1 MKVTFQKI
9 TTQGVSAVRKVIA
22 AGAIAATVLGSA
34 LGSDRVAEAQ
44 SIREDIQ
51 SKYSISHI
59 ADRIVGYQ
67 EKIFSI
73 KSYQSK
79 DDLVRD
85 LFVKPSTETPD
96 KTEPMVNQPGVNAPP
111 TKTTKPVEEAPAPAE
126 TPQVETPQVEAP
138 RVETPQAEA
147 PRVETPQTETPKT
160 ETPQAEAPQVETPKT
175 EETSAPVETPKTNET
190 PAPVE
195 TPKTEETPDPVETP
209 KPAET
214 AKPVETPKP
223 AETTQIET
231 PKPAET
237 AKPAETPQ
245 VETPKPAET
254 TKTAEASDH
263 VEDPTP
269 AETAKP
275 VETPKTNE
283 TPAPVETPK
292 PAESAKPVEPAK
304 PVETTKPAEPAKP
317 VETTKPAEPAKP
329 AKPVETPKPAESA
342 KPVEPAKPVETPKPQ
357 VVRHVTYVS
366 DSGKTLTVDIDGQ
379 TLPET
384 VMIDGVEMI
393 VIDRHV
399 DAGDHDITRG
409 VIERYG
415 SKEYSQPWQT
425 EIRVDG
431 KVSKIVNTNI
441 TYRVRFDKLTQK
453 EDLHPTNDQLFEF
466 ALSKIKS
473 DHDISPDAK
482 ITHDG
487 QSIKIEWSTK
497 TTPAH
502 VEKVTSISEMKT
514 IIKAYSDSMPALNS
528 NDYNT
533 ETVNELMTRP
543 NGENII
549 NERLNAQFVKR
560 ANELRAKLGL
570 SEVSIDS
577 SFNARHA
584 GHLKSHLSESFDA
597 RDHVMSSGKMAMFDE
612 VSLMQESMVPTSTI
626 KTLHDVTPE
635 ALADYAFKMFIS
647 EWKVLGSNDARDGHL
662 RQIILDSDGL
672 KWIGGTHIES
682 MTHSAGRGI
691 LSNVN
696 MSVYNLTIVMIEY
709 K

>member
-1 MKVTFQKI
+1 M
-9 TTQGVSAVRKVIA
+9 
-22 AGAIAATVLGSA
+22 
-34 LGSDRVAEAQ
+34 
-44 SIREDIQ
+44 
-51 SKYSISHI
+51 
-59 ADRIVGYQ
+59 
-67 EKIFSI
+67 
-73 KSYQSK
+73 
-79 DDLVRD
+79 
-85 LFVKPSTETPD
+85 
-96 KTEPMVNQPGVNAPP
+96 
-111 TKTTKPVEEAPAPAE
+111 
-126 TPQVETPQVEAP
+126 
-138 RVETPQAEA
+138 
-147 PRVETPQTETPKT
+147 
-160 ETPQAEAPQVETPKT
+160 
-175 EETSAPVETPKTNET
+175 
-190 PAPVE
+190 
-195 TPKTEETPDPVETP
+195 
-209 KPAET
+209 
-214 AKPVETPKP
+214 
-223 AETTQIET
+223 
-231 PKPAET
+231 
-237 AKPAETPQ
+237 
-245 VETPKPAET
+245 
-254 TKTAEASDH
+254 
-263 VEDPTP
+263 
-269 AETAKP
+269 
-275 VETPKTNE
+275 
-283 TPAPVETPK
+283 
-292 PAESAKPVEPAK
+292 
-304 PVETTKPAEPAKP
+304 
-317 VETTKPAEPAKP
+317 
-329 AKPVETPKPAESA
+329 
-342 KPVEPAKPVETPKPQ
+342 
-357 VVRHVTYVS
+357 TYVS
-366 DSGKTLTVDIDGQ
+366 DSGKTLTVNIDGQ

-393 VIDRHV
+393 IIDRHV

-431 KVSKIVNTNI
+431 KTSKTVNTNI

-453 EDLHPTNDQLFEF
+453 EDPHPTNDQLFGSV
-466 ALSKIKS
+466 LNKIKS
-473 DHDISPDAK
+473 DYDIAADAK

-487 QSIKIEWSTK
+487 QSIKIEWTTHAPSTH
-497 TTPAH
+497 A
-502 VEKVTSISEMKT
+502 EKVTSISEMKT

-533 ETVNELMTRP
+533 ETVNELMARP

-662 RQIILDSDGL
+662 RQIITDADGL

>member
-1 MKVTFQKI
+1 MFEKIVTHGAS
-9 TTQGVSAVRKVIA
+9 TVRKVIA
-22 AGAIAATVLGSA
+22 AGVIASAVLGSA

-85 LFVKPSTETPD
+85 LFAKSSTETPD
-96 KTEPMVNQPGVNAPP
+96 KTEPMVDQPGVNAPP
-111 TKTTKPVEEAPAPAE
+111 TETTKPVEEAPAPAE

-138 RVETPQAEA
+138 RVETP
-147 PRVETPQTETPKT
+147 RVETPQTETPET
-160 ETPQAEAPQVETPKT
+160 ETPQAEAPEVETSKT
-175 EETSAPVETPKTNET
+175 EETPAPVETPKANET
-190 PAPVE
+190 PDPVE
-195 TPKTEETPDPVETP
+195 TPKTEETPAPVETP

-223 AETTQIET
+223 AET
-231 PKPAET
+231 
-237 AKPAETPQ
+237 PQ

-254 TKTAEASDH
+254 TKPAEASDH

-292 PAESAKPVEPAK
+292 PAETAKPVEPAK

-317 VETTKPAEPAKP
+317 VET
-329 AKPVETPKPAESA
+329 PKPAETA
-342 KPVEPAKPVETPKPQ
+342 KPAEPAKPVETPKPQ

-366 DSGKTLTVDIDGQ
+366 DSGKTLTANIDGQ

-431 KVSKIVNTNI
+431 KTSKTVNTNI

-453 EDLHPTNDQLFEF
+453 EDPHPTNDQLFESV
-466 ALSKIKS
+466 LNKIKS
-473 DHDISPDAK
+473 DYDIAADAK

-487 QSIKIEWSTK
+487 QSIKIEW
-497 TTPAH
+497 TTHTPPTH

-662 RQIILDSDGL
+662 RQIITDADGL

>member
-1 MKVTFQKI
+1 MFEKIVTHGAS
-9 TTQGVSAVRKVIA
+9 TVRKVIA
-22 AGAIAATVLGSA
+22 AGVIASAVLGSA

-85 LFVKPSTETPD
+85 LFAKSSTETPD
-96 KTEPMVNQPGVNAPP
+96 KTEPMVDQPGVNAPP
-111 TKTTKPVEEAPAPAE
+111 TETTKPIEEAPAPAE
-126 TPQVETPQVEAP
+126 TPQVETPQ
-138 RVETPQAEA
+138 AEA
-147 PRVETPQTETPKT
+147 PK
-160 ETPQAEAPQVETPKT
+160 VETPKT
-175 EETSAPVETPKTNET
+175 EET

-195 TPKTEETPDPVETP
+195 TPKTEETPAPVETPKTEENPAPVETP

-214 AKPVETPKP
+214 AKSVETPKP
-223 AETTQIET
+223 AETPQVET

-245 VETPKPAET
+245 AETPKPAET
-254 TKTAEASDH
+254 TKPAEASDH
-263 VEDPTP
+263 VEDPAP

-292 PAESAKPVEPAK
+292 PVETAKPVETPKPAETAKPAESAK
-304 PVETTKPAEPAKP
+304 PVETTKPAE
-317 VETTKPAEPAKP
+317 P

-366 DSGKTLTVDIDGQ
+366 DSGKTLTVNIDGQ

-431 KVSKIVNTNI
+431 KTSKTVNTNI

-453 EDLHPTNDQLFEF
+453 EDPHPTNDQLFGSV
-466 ALSKIKS
+466 LNKIKS
-473 DHDISPDAK
+473 DYEISPDAK

-487 QSIKIEWSTK
+487 QSIKIEWTTHAPSTH
-497 TTPAH
+497 A
-502 VEKVTSISEMKT
+502 EKVTSISEMKT

-549 NERLNAQFVKR
+549 NERLNDQFVKR

-570 SEVSIDS
+570 PEVSIDS

-662 RQIILDSDGL
+662 RQIITDADGL

>member
-1 MKVTFQKI
+1 MTKVTWQKI

-85 LFVKPSTETPD
+85 LFAKSSTETPD
-96 KTEPMVNQPGVNAPP
+96 KTEPMVDQPGVNAPP
-111 TKTTKPVEEAPAPAE
+111 TETTKPVEEAPAPAE
-126 TPQVETPQVEAP
+126 TPQVETS
-138 RVETPQAEA
+138 RTETPQAEA
-147 PRVETPQTETPKT
+147 PQVETPQTETPKTETPKT
-160 ETPQAEAPQVETPKT
+160 ETPQAEAPQ
-175 EETSAPVETPKTNET
+175 VETPKTNET

-195 TPKTEETPDPVETP
+195 TPKTEETPAPVETPKTEETPAPVETP

-223 AETTQIET
+223 AET
-231 PKPAET
+231 
-237 AKPAETPQ
+237 PQ

-254 TKTAEASDH
+254 TKPAEASDH

-275 VETPKTNE
+275 VETPKTDE

-292 PAESAKPVEPAK
+292 PAETAEPVEPAK
-304 PVETTKPAEPAKP
+304 PVETTKPAE
-317 VETTKPAEPAKP
+317 P

-366 DSGKTLTVDIDGQ
+366 DSGKTLTVNIDGQ

-431 KVSKIVNTNI
+431 KTSKTVNTNI

-453 EDLHPTNDQLFEF
+453 EDPHPTNDQLFGSV
-466 ALSKIKS
+466 LNKIKS
-473 DHDISPDAK
+473 DYDIAADAE

-662 RQIILDSDGL
+662 RQIITDADGL

>member
-1 MKVTFQKI
+1 MFEKIVTHGAS
-9 TTQGVSAVRKVIA
+9 TVRKVIA
-22 AGAIAATVLGSA
+22 AGVIASAVLGSA

-85 LFVKPSTETPD
+85 LFAKSSTETPD
-96 KTEPMVNQPGVNAPP
+96 KTEPMVDQPGVNAPP
-111 TKTTKPVEEAPAPAE
+111 TETAKPVEEAPAPAE
-126 TPQVETPQVEAP
+126 TPQVETPQVETP
-138 RVETPQAEA
+138 QVEAPQAEA
-147 PRVETPQTETPKT
+147 PKVETSKT
-160 ETPQAEAPQVETPKT
+160 E
-175 EETSAPVETPKTNET
+175 ET

-195 TPKTEETPDPVETP
+195 TPKTEETPAPVETP

-214 AKPVETPKP
+214 AKPV
-223 AETTQIET
+223 ET

-254 TKTAEASDH
+254 TKPAEASDH
-263 VEDPTP
+263 VEDPAP

-283 TPAPVETPK
+283 TPAPVETPKPVETAKPVETPKPAETAKPAESAKPVEATKPAEPAKPVETPK

-317 VETTKPAEPAKP
+317 VET
-329 AKPVETPKPAESA
+329 PKPAESA
-342 KPVEPAKPVETPKPQ
+342 KPVEPAKPAKPVETPKPQ

-366 DSGKTLTVDIDGQ
+366 DSGKTLTVNIDGQ

-431 KVSKIVNTNI
+431 KTSKTVNTNI

-453 EDLHPTNDQLFEF
+453 EDPHPTNDQLFESV
-466 ALSKIKS
+466 LNKIKS
-473 DHDISPDAK
+473 DYEISPDAK

-497 TTPAH
+497 TTPPAH

>member
-1 MKVTFQKI
+1 MFEKIVTH
-9 TTQGVSAVRKVIA
+9 SASTVRKVIA

-85 LFVKPSTETPD
+85 LFAKSSTETPD

-111 TKTTKPVEEAPAPAE
+111 TETTKPVEEAPAPAE
-126 TPQVETPQVEAP
+126 TPQVETP
-138 RVETPQAEA
+138 
-147 PRVETPQTETPKT
+147 KT
-160 ETPQAEAPQVETPKT
+160 ETPQAEAPQVETPQT
-175 EETSAPVETPKTNET
+175 ETPKPSETSETNETPAPDET

-195 TPKTEETPDPVETP
+195 TPKTEETPAPIETPKPVETP
-209 KPAET
+209 KTEETPAPIET
-214 AKPVETPKP
+214 PKPVETPKTEETPAPVETPKP
-223 AETTQIET
+223 AETT
-231 PKPAET
+231 KP
-237 AKPAETPQ
+237 
-245 VETPKPAET
+245 
-254 TKTAEASDH
+254 AEASDH

-269 AETAKP
+269 AET
-275 VETPKTNE
+275 
-283 TPAPVETPK
+283 
-292 PAESAKPVEPAK
+292 AKPVEPAK

-317 VETTKPAEPAKP
+317 VETPKPAETAKPVETPKPAETAKPVEPAKP
-329 AKPVETPKPAESA
+329 AKPVETTKPA
-342 KPVEPAKPVETPKPQ
+342 EPAKPVETPKPQ

-366 DSGKTLTVDIDGQ
+366 DSGKTLTVNIDGQ

-431 KVSKIVNTNI
+431 KTSKTVNTNI

-453 EDLHPTNDQLFEF
+453 EDPHPTNDQLFGSV
-466 ALSKIKS
+466 LNKIKS
-473 DHDISPDAK
+473 DYEISPDAK

-487 QSIKIEWSTK
+487 QFIKIEWTTHAPST
-497 TTPAH
+497 H

-662 RQIILDSDGL
+662 RQIITDADGL

>member
-1 MKVTFQKI
+1 MFEKIVTHGAS
-9 TTQGVSAVRKVIA
+9 TVRKVIA
-22 AGAIAATVLGSA
+22 AGVIASAVLGSA

-85 LFVKPSTETPD
+85 LFAKSSTETPD

-111 TKTTKPVEEAPAPAE
+111 TETPKPAE
-126 TPQVETPQVEAP
+126 TEKPAEMSQVETPQV
-138 RVETPQAEA
+138 
-147 PRVETPQTETPKT
+147 

-175 EETSAPVETPKTNET
+175 ETPQAEAPQVETPKTNET

-195 TPKTEETPDPVETP
+195 TPKTEETPAPVETP

-223 AETTQIET
+223 AETPQVET
-231 PKPAET
+231 PE
-237 AKPAETPQ
+237 PAETPQ

-254 TKTAEASDH
+254 TKPAEASDH
-263 VEDPTP
+263 VEDHTP

-292 PAESAKPVEPAK
+292 PVETAKPVETPKPAETAKPVEPAK
-304 PVETTKPAEPAKP
+304 PVETTKPAE
-317 VETTKPAEPAKP
+317 P

-357 VVRHVTYVS
+357 AVRYVTYVS
-366 DSGKTLTVDIDGQ
+366 DSGKTLTVNIDGQ

-431 KVSKIVNTNI
+431 KTSKTVNTNI

-453 EDLHPTNDQLFEF
+453 EDPHPTNDQLFESV
-466 ALSKIKS
+466 LNKIKS
-473 DHDISPDAK
+473 DYEISPDAK

-662 RQIILDSDGL
+662 RQITLDSDGL

>member
-1 MKVTFQKI
+1 MFEKI

-85 LFVKPSTETPD
+85 LFAKSSTETPD

-111 TKTTKPVEEAPAPAE
+111 TETTKPVEEAPAPAE

-138 RVETPQAEA
+138 QAEA
-147 PRVETPQTETPKT
+147 PKVETS
-160 ETPQAEAPQVETPKT
+160 KT
-175 EETSAPVETPKTNET
+175 EETPALVETTKTEETPAPVETPKANET
-190 PAPVE
+190 PDPVE
-195 TPKTEETPDPVETP
+195 TPKTEETPAPVETP

-223 AETTQIET
+223 AETPQIET

-254 TKTAEASDH
+254 TKPAEASDH

-275 VETPKTNE
+275 VETPKAIE

-292 PAESAKPVEPAK
+292 PVETAKPVETPKPAETAKPVEHAK

-317 VETTKPAEPAKP
+317 VET
-329 AKPVETPKPAESA
+329 PKPSESA
-342 KPVEPAKPVETPKPQ
+342 EPVEPAKPVETPKPQ

-431 KVSKIVNTNI
+431 KTSKTVNTNI

-453 EDLHPTNDQLFEF
+453 EDPHPTNDQLFGSV
-466 ALSKIKS
+466 LNKIKS
-473 DHDISPDAK
+473 DYDIAADAK

-487 QSIKIEWSTK
+487 QSIKIEWTTHTPST
-497 TTPAH
+497 H

-662 RQIILDSDGL
+662 RQIITDADGL

>member
-1 MKVTFQKI
+1 MFEKIVTHGAS
-9 TTQGVSAVRKVIA
+9 TVRKVIA
-22 AGAIAATVLGSA
+22 AGVIASAVLGSA

-85 LFVKPSTETPD
+85 LFAKSSTETPD
-96 KTEPMVNQPGVNAPP
+96 KTEPMVDQPGVNAPP
-111 TKTTKPVEEAPAPAE
+111 TETPKPAETEKPAE
-126 TPQVETPQVEAP
+126 TPQVETPQT
-138 RVETPQAEA
+138 ETPK
-147 PRVETPQTETPKT
+147 TETPKT
-160 ETPQAEAPQVETPKT
+160 ETPQAEAPQ
-175 EETSAPVETPKTNET
+175 VETPKTNET

-195 TPKTEETPDPVETP
+195 TPKTEETPAPVETPKTEETPAPVETP

-223 AETTQIET
+223 AET
-231 PKPAET
+231 
-237 AKPAETPQ
+237 PQ

-254 TKTAEASDH
+254 HHVEDPTPAETTKPAEASDH

-275 VETPKTNE
+275 VETPKPAETAKPVE
-283 TPAPVETPK
+283 TPKPVETAKPVETPK
-292 PAESAKPVEPAK
+292 PAETAKPVEPAK

-317 VETTKPAEPAKP
+317 VET
-329 AKPVETPKPAESA
+329 PKPAESA
-342 KPVEPAKPVETPKPQ
+342 KPVEPAKPAKPVETPKPQ

-366 DSGKTLTVDIDGQ
+366 DSGKTLTVNIDGQ

-431 KVSKIVNTNI
+431 KTSKTVNTNI

-453 EDLHPTNDQLFEF
+453 EDPHPTNDQLFESV
-466 ALSKIKS
+466 LNKIKS
-473 DHDISPDAK
+473 DYEISPDAK

-487 QSIKIEWSTK
+487 QSIKIEWTTHTPST
-497 TTPAH
+497 H

>member
-1 MKVTFQKI
+1 MFEKIVTHGAS
-9 TTQGVSAVRKVIA
+9 TVRKVIA
-22 AGAIAATVLGSA
+22 AGVIASAVLGSA

-85 LFVKPSTETPD
+85 LFAKSSTETPD
-96 KTEPMVNQPGVNAPP
+96 KTEPMVDQPGVNAPP
-111 TKTTKPVEEAPAPAE
+111 TETTKPIEEAPAPAE
-126 TPQVETPQVEAP
+126 TPQVETPQ
-138 RVETPQAEA
+138 AEA
-147 PRVETPQTETPKT
+147 PN
-160 ETPQAEAPQVETPKT
+160 VETPKT
-175 EETSAPVETPKTNET
+175 EET

-195 TPKTEETPDPVETP
+195 TPKTEETPAPVETPKTEENPAPVETP

-223 AETTQIET
+223 AET
-231 PKPAET
+231 
-237 AKPAETPQ
+237 AKPAEPAKP

-254 TKTAEASDH
+254 TKPAEASDH
-263 VEDPTP
+263 VEDPAP

-292 PAESAKPVEPAK
+292 PVETAKPVETPKPAETAKPAESAKPVETAKPAEPAKPVETPKPAESAKPVEPAK
-304 PVETTKPAEPAKP
+304 PVETTKLAE
-317 VETTKPAEPAKP
+317 P

-366 DSGKTLTVDIDGQ
+366 DSGKTLTVNIDGQ

-431 KVSKIVNTNI
+431 KTSKTVNTNI

-453 EDLHPTNDQLFEF
+453 EDPHPTNDQLFGSV
-466 ALSKIKS
+466 LNKIKS
-473 DHDISPDAK
+473 DYEISPDAK

-487 QSIKIEWSTK
+487 QSIKIEWTTHAPSTH
-497 TTPAH
+497 A
-502 VEKVTSISEMKT
+502 EKVTSISEMKT

-662 RQIILDSDGL
+662 RQIITDADGL

>member
-1 MKVTFQKI
+1 MFEKI

-85 LFVKPSTETPD
+85 LFAKSSTETPD

-111 TKTTKPVEEAPAPAE
+111 TETTKPVEEAPAPAE

-138 RVETPQAEA
+138 QAEA
-147 PRVETPQTETPKT
+147 PKVETSKTEETP
-160 ETPQAEAPQVETPKT
+160 ALVETPKT
-175 EETSAPVETPKTNET
+175 EETPAPVETPKANET
-190 PAPVE
+190 PDPVE
-195 TPKTEETPDPVETP
+195 TPKTEETPAPVETP

-223 AETTQIET
+223 AETPQIET

-254 TKTAEASDH
+254 TKPAEASDH

-292 PAESAKPVEPAK
+292 PVETAKPVETPKPAETAEPTEPAK

-317 VETTKPAEPAKP
+317 IETTKPAEP
-329 AKPVETPKPAESA
+329 AKPVETPKPAETA

-366 DSGKTLTVDIDGQ
+366 DSGKTLTVNVDGQ

-399 DAGDHDITRG
+399 DDGDHDITRG

-431 KVSKIVNTNI
+431 KTSKTVNTNI

-453 EDLHPTNDQLFEF
+453 EDPHPTNDQLFESV
-466 ALSKIKS
+466 LNKIKS
-473 DHDISPDAK
+473 DYEISPDAK

-514 IIKAYSDSMPALNS
+514 IVKAYSDSMPALNS

-570 SEVSIDS
+570 SEVTIDS

>member
-1 MKVTFQKI
+1 MFEKI

-59 ADRIVGYQ
+59 VDRIVGYQ

-85 LFVKPSTETPD
+85 LFVKSSTETPD
-96 KTEPMVNQPGVNAPP
+96 KEPMVNQPGVNAPP
-111 TKTTKPVEEAPAPAE
+111 TETTKPVEEAPASA
-126 TPQVETPQVEAP
+126 
-138 RVETPQAEA
+138 
-147 PRVETPQTETPKT
+147 

-175 EETSAPVETPKTNET
+175 EETPAPVETPKTETPAPVEAPQVETPKTEETPAPVETPKTNET
-190 PAPVE
+190 SAPVE
-195 TPKTEETPDPVETP
+195 TPKPAETAEPSDHVEDTKPAETAKPVETLKTNETSAPVETPKPAETAKPAETPKTNETPKPAETAKPVETP

-223 AETTQIET
+223 AET
-231 PKPAET
+231 
-237 AKPAETPQ
+237 AKPAE
-245 VETPKPAET
+245 
-254 TKTAEASDH
+254 
-263 VEDPTP
+263 
-269 AETAKP
+269 
-275 VETPKTNE
+275 
-283 TPAPVETPK
+283 
-292 PAESAKPVEPAK
+292 PAK
-304 PVETTKPAEPAKP
+304 PIETTKPAEPAKP
-317 VETTKPAEPAKP
+317 VETPKPAET
-329 AKPVETPKPAESA
+329 AKPVES
-342 KPVEPAKPVETPKPQ
+342 AKPVETPKPQ

-366 DSGKTLTVDIDGQ
+366 DSGKTLTVNVDGQ

-453 EDLHPTNDQLFEF
+453 EDPHPTNDQLFEF

-487 QSIKIEWSTK
+487 QSIKIEWTTHAPST
-497 TTPAH
+497 H

-662 RQIILDSDGL
+662 RQIITDADGL

>member
-1 MKVTFQKI
+1 MFEKIVTHGAS
-9 TTQGVSAVRKVIA
+9 TVRKVIA
-22 AGAIAATVLGSA
+22 AGVIASAVLGSA

-85 LFVKPSTETPD
+85 LFAKSSTETPD
-96 KTEPMVNQPGVNAPP
+96 KTEPMVDQPGVNAPP
-111 TKTTKPVEEAPAPAE
+111 TETPKPAETEKPAE
-126 TPQVETPQVEAP
+126 TPQVETPQT
-138 RVETPQAEA
+138 ETPK
-147 PRVETPQTETPKT
+147 TETPKT
-160 ETPQAEAPQVETPKT
+160 ETPQAEAPQ
-175 EETSAPVETPKTNET
+175 VETPKTNET

-195 TPKTEETPDPVETP
+195 TPKTEETPAPVETPKTEETPAPVETP

-223 AETTQIET
+223 AET
-231 PKPAET
+231 
-237 AKPAETPQ
+237 PQ

-254 TKTAEASDH
+254 RHVEDPTPAETTKPAEASDH

-292 PAESAKPVEPAK
+292 PVETAKPVETPKPAETAKPVEPAK

-317 VETTKPAEPAKP
+317 VET
-329 AKPVETPKPAESA
+329 PKPAESA
-342 KPVEPAKPVETPKPQ
+342 KPVEPAKPAKPVETPKPQ

-366 DSGKTLTVDIDGQ
+366 DSGKTLTVNIDGQ

-431 KVSKIVNTNI
+431 KTSKTVNTNI

-453 EDLHPTNDQLFEF
+453 EDPHPTNDQLFESV
-466 ALSKIKS
+466 LNKIKS
-473 DHDISPDAK
+473 DYDIAADAK

-487 QSIKIEWSTK
+487 QSIKIEWTTE

-662 RQIILDSDGL
+662 RQIITDADGL

>member
-1 MKVTFQKI
+1 MFEKIVTHS
-9 TTQGVSAVRKVIA
+9 TSTVRKVIA

-34 LGSDRVAEAQ
+34 LGSERVAEAQ

-51 SKYSISHI
+51 SKYSISHV

-85 LFVKPSTETPD
+85 LFAKSSTETPD

-111 TKTTKPVEEAPAPAE
+111 TETPKPAE
-126 TPQVETPQVEAP
+126 TEKPAEMSQV
-138 RVETPQAEA
+138 
-147 PRVETPQTETPKT
+147 ETPKT
-160 ETPQAEAPQVETPKT
+160 ETPQAETPRVETPKPA
-175 EETSAPVETPKTNET
+175 ETSETNETPAPDETPAPVETPKANET
-190 PAPVE
+190 PDPVE
-195 TPKTEETPDPVETP
+195 TPKTEETPAPVETP

-223 AETTQIET
+223 AETPQIET

-292 PAESAKPVEPAK
+292 PAETAKPVEPAK
-304 PVETTKPAEPAKP
+304 PVETTQPAEPAKP
-317 VETTKPAEPAKP
+317 VETPKPSESAKPAEPAKP
-329 AKPVETPKPAESA
+329 AK
-342 KPVEPAKPVETPKPQ
+342 PAKPVETPKPQ

-366 DSGKTLTVDIDGQ
+366 DSGKTLTVNIDGQ

-399 DAGDHDITRG
+399 DDGDHDITRG
-409 VIERYG
+409 MIERYG

-431 KVSKIVNTNI
+431 KTSKTVNTNI

-453 EDLHPTNDQLFEF
+453 EDPHPTNDQLFESV
-466 ALSKIKS
+466 LNKIKS
-473 DHDISPDAK
+473 DYDIAADAK

-487 QSIKIEWSTK
+487 QSIKIEWTTHALSTH
-497 TTPAH
+497 A
-502 VEKVTSISEMKT
+502 EKVTSISEMKT

>member
-1 MKVTFQKI
+1 MFEKIVTHGAS
-9 TTQGVSAVRKVIA
+9 TVRKVIA
-22 AGAIAATVLGSA
+22 AGVIASAVLGSA

-85 LFVKPSTETPD
+85 LFAKSSTETPD
-96 KTEPMVNQPGVNAPP
+96 KTEPMVDQPGVNAPP
-111 TKTTKPVEEAPAPAE
+111 TETPKPAETEKPAE
-126 TPQVETPQVEAP
+126 TPQVETPQT
-138 RVETPQAEA
+138 ETPK
-147 PRVETPQTETPKT
+147 TETPKT
-160 ETPQAEAPQVETPKT
+160 ETPQAEAPQ
-175 EETSAPVETPKTNET
+175 VETPKTNET

-195 TPKTEETPDPVETP
+195 TPKTEETPAPVETP

-223 AETTQIET
+223 AET
-231 PKPAET
+231 
-237 AKPAETPQ
+237 PQ

-254 TKTAEASDH
+254 RHVEDPTPAETTKPAEASDH

-292 PAESAKPVEPAK
+292 PVETAKPVETPKPAETAKPVEPAK

-317 VETTKPAEPAKP
+317 VET
-329 AKPVETPKPAESA
+329 PKPAESA
-342 KPVEPAKPVETPKPQ
+342 KPVEPAKPAKPVETPKPQ

-366 DSGKTLTVDIDGQ
+366 DSGKTLTVNIDGQ

-431 KVSKIVNTNI
+431 KTSKTVNTNI

-453 EDLHPTNDQLFEF
+453 EDPHPTNDQLFESV
-466 ALSKIKS
+466 LNKIKS
-473 DHDISPDAK
+473 DYDIAADAK

-487 QSIKIEWSTK
+487 QSIKIEWTTE

-662 RQIILDSDGL
+662 RQIITDADGL

>member
-1 MKVTFQKI
+1 MFEKIVTHGAS
-9 TTQGVSAVRKVIA
+9 TVRKVIA
-22 AGAIAATVLGSA
+22 AGVIASAVLGSA

-85 LFVKPSTETPD
+85 LFAKSSTETPD
-96 KTEPMVNQPGVNAPP
+96 KTEPMVDQPGVNAPP
-111 TKTTKPVEEAPAPAE
+111 TETTKPIEEAPAPAE
-126 TPQVETPQVEAP
+126 TPQVETPQ
-138 RVETPQAEA
+138 AEA
-147 PRVETPQTETPKT
+147 PN
-160 ETPQAEAPQVETPKT
+160 VETPKT
-175 EETSAPVETPKTNET
+175 EET

-195 TPKTEETPDPVETP
+195 TPKTEETPAPVETPKTEENPAPVETP

-223 AETTQIET
+223 AET
-231 PKPAET
+231 
-237 AKPAETPQ
+237 AKPAEPAKP

-254 TKTAEASDH
+254 TKPAEASDH
-263 VEDPTP
+263 VEDPAP

-283 TPAPVETPK
+283 TPAPVETPKPVETAKPVETPKPAETAKPAESAKPVETAKPAEPAKPVETPK

-304 PVETTKPAEPAKP
+304 PVETTKPAE
-317 VETTKPAEPAKP
+317 P

-366 DSGKTLTVDIDGQ
+366 DSGKTLTVNIDGQ

-431 KVSKIVNTNI
+431 KTSKTVNTNI

-453 EDLHPTNDQLFEF
+453 EDPHPTNDQLFGSV
-466 ALSKIKS
+466 LNKIKS
-473 DHDISPDAK
+473 DYEISPDAK

-487 QSIKIEWSTK
+487 QSIKIEWTTHAPSTH
-497 TTPAH
+497 A
-502 VEKVTSISEMKT
+502 EKVTSISEMKT

-560 ANELRAKLGL
+560 SNELRAKLGL

-662 RQIILDSDGL
+662 RQIITDADGL

>member
-85 LFVKPSTETPD
+85 LFVKPSNETPD
-96 KTEPMVNQPGVNAPP
+96 KEPMVDQPGVNAPP
-111 TKTTKPVEEAPAPAE
+111 TETPKPAETEKPAE
-126 TPQVETPQVEAP
+126 TPQV
-138 RVETPQAEA
+138 
-147 PRVETPQTETPKT
+147 ETPKT
-160 ETPQAEAPQVETPKT
+160 ETPQAEAPQVETAQT
-175 EETSAPVETPKTNET
+175 ETPQAEAPQAETPRVETPKPAETSETNET
-190 PAPVE
+190 PAPA
-195 TPKTEETPDPVETP
+195 ETP

-223 AETTQIET
+223 AETPQVET
-231 PKPAET
+231 PEPAET

-254 TKTAEASDH
+254 HQVETPKPAETTKPAEASDH

-275 VETPKTNE
+275 VETPK
-283 TPAPVETPK
+283 PAEPAKPVETPK
-292 PAESAKPVEPAK
+292 PAETAKPVEPAKPVETPKPAEPAKPVETPKPTESAKPVEPAK
-304 PVETTKPAEPAKP
+304 PVET
-317 VETTKPAEPAKP
+317 
-329 AKPVETPKPAESA
+329 PKPTESA

-366 DSGKTLTVDIDGQ
+366 DSGKTLTVNIDGQ

-431 KVSKIVNTNI
+431 KTSKTVNTNI

-453 EDLHPTNDQLFEF
+453 EDPHPTNDQLFESV
-466 ALSKIKS
+466 LNKIKS
-473 DHDISPDAK
+473 DYDIAADAK

-570 SEVSIDS
+570 SEVTIDS

>member
-1 MKVTFQKI
+1 MFDKI
-9 TTQGVSAVRKVIA
+9 ATQGVSAVRKVIA

-85 LFVKPSTETPD
+85 LFVKSSTETPD
-96 KTEPMVNQPGVNAPP
+96 KTEPMVDQPGVNAPP
-111 TKTTKPVEEAPAPAE
+111 TETHKPAE
-126 TPQVETPQVEAP
+126 TEKP
-138 RVETPQAEA
+138 
-147 PRVETPQTETPKT
+147 VETPQTKTPKT
-160 ETPQAEAPQVETPKT
+160 ETPQAEAPQVEMQKT
-175 EETSAPVETPKTNET
+175 EI

-195 TPKTEETPDPVETP
+195 TPKPAETAKPDETTKPVETPKAEETPKPAETAKPVETP

-223 AETTQIET
+223 AETPQVET
-231 PKPAET
+231 PEPVET

-254 TKTAEASDH
+254 RQVETPKPAETTKPAEASDH

-292 PAESAKPVEPAK
+292 PVETAKPVETPKPAETAKPVEPAK
-304 PVETTKPAEPAKP
+304 PVETTKPAE
-317 VETTKPAEPAKP
+317 P

-366 DSGKTLTVDIDGQ
+366 DSGKTLTVNIDGK
-379 TLPET
+379 TLQET

-431 KVSKIVNTNI
+431 KTSKTVNTNI

-453 EDLHPTNDQLFEF
+453 EDPHPTNDQLFGSV
-466 ALSKIKS
+466 LNKIKS
-473 DHDISPDAK
+473 DYEISPDAK

-497 TTPAH
+497 TTLTH

-584 GHLKSHLSESFDA
+584 GHFNSHLSESFDA

>member
-1 MKVTFQKI
+1 MFEKI

-85 LFVKPSTETPD
+85 LFVKSSTETPD
-96 KTEPMVNQPGVNAPP
+96 KEPMVNQPGVNAPP
-111 TKTTKPVEEAPAPAE
+111 TETHKPAE
-126 TPQVETPQVEAP
+126 TPQVEI
-138 RVETPQAEA
+138 
-147 PRVETPQTETPKT
+147 PQTETPKT
-160 ETPQAEAPQVETPKT
+160 ETPHAEAPQVETPKT
-175 EETSAPVETPKTNET
+175 ET

-195 TPKTEETPDPVETP
+195 TPRV
-209 KPAET
+209 
-214 AKPVETPKP
+214 
-223 AETTQIET
+223 ET

-245 VETPKPAET
+245 VETPEPAET
-254 TKTAEASDH
+254 TKPAEASDH

-275 VETPKTNE
+275 VETAKAEE
-283 TPAPVETPK
+283 TPAPAETPKPAETAKPAETPKPVETPKAEETPKPAETAKSDETPKTVETPKAEETPKPAETAKPVETPK
-292 PAESAKPVEPAK
+292 PAETA
-304 PVETTKPAEPAKP
+304 KPAEPAKP
-317 VETTKPAEPAKP
+317 VETTKPAEP

-342 KPVEPAKPVETPKPQ
+342 KPVEPAKPIETPKSQ

-366 DSGKTLTVDIDGQ
+366 DSGKTLTVNIDGQ

-399 DAGDHDITRG
+399 DDGDHDITRG

-415 SKEYSQPWQT
+415 SKEYHQSWQT

-431 KVSKIVNTNI
+431 KMSKTVNTNI
-441 TYRVRFDKLTQK
+441 AYRVRFDKLTQK
-453 EDLHPTNDQLFEF
+453 EDPHPTNDQLFEF

-473 DHDISPDAK
+473 DYDIAADAK

-487 QSIKIEWSTK
+487 QSIKIEWTTHTSST
-497 TTPAH
+497 H

-570 SEVSIDS
+570 SEVTIDS

-662 RQIILDSDGL
+662 RQIITDADGL
-672 KWIGGTHIES
+672 KWIGGAHIES

>member
-1 MKVTFQKI
+1 MFEKIVTHGAS
-9 TTQGVSAVRKVIA
+9 TVRKVIA

-34 LGSDRVAEAQ
+34 LGSERVAEAQ

-79 DDLVRD
+79 DDLVRE
-85 LFVKPSTETPD
+85 LFVKSSTETPD
-96 KTEPMVNQPGVNAPP
+96 KTEPMVDQPGVNAPP
-111 TKTTKPVEEAPAPAE
+111 TETTKPVEEAPAPAE
-126 TPQVETPQVEAP
+126 TPQVETP
-138 RVETPQAEA
+138 R
-147 PRVETPQTETPKT
+147 T
-160 ETPQAEAPQVETPKT
+160 ETPQAEAPKVETSKT
-175 EETSAPVETPKTNET
+175 EETPAPVETPKTNET
-190 PAPVE
+190 PVPVE
-195 TPKTEETPDPVETP
+195 TQKTEETPAPVETP

-223 AETTQIET
+223 AETPQVET
-231 PKPAET
+231 PEPAET

-254 TKTAEASDH
+254 HQVETPKPAETTKPAEASDH

-292 PAESAKPVEPAK
+292 PVETAK
-304 PVETTKPAEPAKP
+304 PVETPKPAETAKPAEPAKP
-317 VETTKPAEPAKP
+317 VETTKPAEP

-366 DSGKTLTVDIDGQ
+366 DSGKTLTVNIDGQ

-431 KVSKIVNTNI
+431 KTSKTVNTNI

-453 EDLHPTNDQLFEF
+453 EDPHPTNDQLFGSV
-466 ALSKIKS
+466 LNKIKS
-473 DHDISPDAK
+473 DYDIAADAK

-502 VEKVTSISEMKT
+502 VEKVTSTSEMKT

-570 SEVSIDS
+570 PEVSIDS

>member
-1 MKVTFQKI
+1 MFEKI

-44 SIREDIQ
+44 SIREDIH

-85 LFVKPSTETPD
+85 LFVKSSTETPD
-96 KTEPMVNQPGVNAPP
+96 KEPMVNQPGVNAPP
-111 TKTTKPVEEAPAPAE
+111 TETHKPAE
-126 TPQVETPQVEAP
+126 TSQ
-138 RVETPQAEA
+138 
-147 PRVETPQTETPKT
+147 VETPQTETPKT
-160 ETPQAEAPQVETPKT
+160 ETPHAEAPQVEMPKT
-175 EETSAPVETPKTNET
+175 ET

-195 TPKTEETPDPVETP
+195 TPKTEETPAPVETPKANETPDPVETPKTEETPAPVETP

-223 AETTQIET
+223 AET
-231 PKPAET
+231 
-237 AKPAETPQ
+237 PQ

-254 TKTAEASDH
+254 TKPAEASDH

-292 PAESAKPVEPAK
+292 PVETAK
-304 PVETTKPAEPAKP
+304 PVETPKPAETAKPAEPAKP
-317 VETTKPAEPAKP
+317 VETTKPAEP

-366 DSGKTLTVDIDGQ
+366 DSGKTLTVNIDGQ

-431 KVSKIVNTNI
+431 KTSKTVNTNI

-453 EDLHPTNDQLFEF
+453 EDPHPTNDQLFESV
-466 ALSKIKS
+466 LNKIKS
-473 DHDISPDAK
+473 DYEISPDAK

-662 RQIILDSDGL
+662 RQIITDADGL

>member
-22 AGAIAATVLGSA
+22 AGVIASAVLGSA

-85 LFVKPSTETPD
+85 LFAKSSTETPD

-111 TKTTKPVEEAPAPAE
+111 TETPKPAETEKPAE
-126 TPQVETPQVEAP
+126 TPQVETPQVETP
-138 RVETPQAEA
+138 QTETPK
-147 PRVETPQTETPKT
+147 TETPKT
-160 ETPQAEAPQVETPKT
+160 ETPQAEAPQ
-175 EETSAPVETPKTNET
+175 VETPKTNET

-195 TPKTEETPDPVETP
+195 TPKTEETPAPVETPKTEETPAPVETP

-223 AETTQIET
+223 AETHHVEDPT
-231 PKPAET
+231 PAET
-237 AKPAETPQ
+237 HH
-245 VETPKPAET
+245 VEDPTPAET
-254 TKTAEASDH
+254 TKPAEASDH

-292 PAESAKPVEPAK
+292 PVETAKPVETPKPAETAKPVEPAK

-317 VETTKPAEPAKP
+317 VET
-329 AKPVETPKPAESA
+329 PKPAESA
-342 KPVEPAKPVETPKPQ
+342 KPVEPAKPAKPVETPKPQ

-366 DSGKTLTVDIDGQ
+366 DSGKTLTVNIDGQ

-384 VMIDGVEMI
+384 VMIEGVEMI

-431 KVSKIVNTNI
+431 KTSKTVNTNI

-453 EDLHPTNDQLFEF
+453 EDPHPTNDQLFESV
-466 ALSKIKS
+466 LNKIKS
-473 DHDISPDAK
+473 DYDIAADAK

-487 QSIKIEWSTK
+487 QSIKIEWTTHAPSTH
-497 TTPAH
+497 A
-502 VEKVTSISEMKT
+502 EKVTSTSEMKT

-662 RQIILDSDGL
+662 RQIITDADGL

>member
-1 MKVTFQKI
+1 MFEKIVTHGAS
-9 TTQGVSAVRKVIA
+9 TVRKVIA
-22 AGAIAATVLGSA
+22 AGVIASAVLGSA

-85 LFVKPSTETPD
+85 LFAKSSTETPD
-96 KTEPMVNQPGVNAPP
+96 KTEPMVDQPGVNAPP
-111 TKTTKPVEEAPAPAE
+111 TETTKPIEEAPAPAE
-126 TPQVETPQVEAP
+126 TPQVETPQ
-138 RVETPQAEA
+138 AEA
-147 PRVETPQTETPKT
+147 PK
-160 ETPQAEAPQVETPKT
+160 VETPKT
-175 EETSAPVETPKTNET
+175 EET

-195 TPKTEETPDPVETP
+195 TPKTEETPAPVETPKTEENPAPVETP

-214 AKPVETPKP
+214 AKPVETPTP
-223 AETTQIET
+223 AETPQVET
-231 PKPAET
+231 P
-237 AKPAETPQ
+237 KPAETPQ

-254 TKTAEASDH
+254 TKPAEASDH
-263 VEDPTP
+263 VEDPAP

-292 PAESAKPVEPAK
+292 PVETAKPVETPKPAETAKPAESAK
-304 PVETTKPAEPAKP
+304 PVETTKPAE
-317 VETTKPAEPAKP
+317 P

-366 DSGKTLTVDIDGQ
+366 DSGKTLTVNIDGQ

-431 KVSKIVNTNI
+431 KTSKTVNTNI

-453 EDLHPTNDQLFEF
+453 EDPHPTNDQLFGSV
-466 ALSKIKS
+466 LNKIKS
-473 DHDISPDAK
+473 DYEISPDAK

-487 QSIKIEWSTK
+487 QSIKIEWTTHAPSTH
-497 TTPAH
+497 A
-502 VEKVTSISEMKT
+502 EKVTSISEMKT

-662 RQIILDSDGL
+662 RQIITDADGL

>member
-1 MKVTFQKI
+1 MFEKI

-85 LFVKPSTETPD
+85 LFVKSSTETPD
-96 KTEPMVNQPGVNAPP
+96 KEPMVNQPGVNAPP
-111 TKTTKPVEEAPAPAE
+111 TETHKPAE
-126 TPQVETPQVEAP
+126 TSQ
-138 RVETPQAEA
+138 
-147 PRVETPQTETPKT
+147 VETPQTETPKT
-160 ETPQAEAPQVETPKT
+160 ETPHAEAPQVEMPKT
-175 EETSAPVETPKTNET
+175 ET

-195 TPKTEETPDPVETP
+195 TPKTEETPAPVETPKANETPDPVETPKTEETPAPVETP

-223 AETTQIET
+223 AET
-231 PKPAET
+231 
-237 AKPAETPQ
+237 PQ

-254 TKTAEASDH
+254 TKPAEASDH

-292 PAESAKPVEPAK
+292 PVETAK
-304 PVETTKPAEPAKP
+304 PVETPKPAETAKPAEPAKP
-317 VETTKPAEPAKP
+317 VETTKPAEP

-366 DSGKTLTVDIDGQ
+366 DSGKTLTVNIDGQ

-431 KVSKIVNTNI
+431 KTSKTVNTNI

-453 EDLHPTNDQLFEF
+453 EDPHPTNDQLFESV
-466 ALSKIKS
+466 LNKIKS
-473 DHDISPDAK
+473 DYEISPDAK

-662 RQIILDSDGL
+662 RQIITDADGL

>member
-1 MKVTFQKI
+1 MFEKIVTHGAS
-9 TTQGVSAVRKVIA
+9 TVRKVIA
-22 AGAIAATVLGSA
+22 AGVIASAVLGSA

-85 LFVKPSTETPD
+85 LFAKSSTETPD

-111 TKTTKPVEEAPAPAE
+111 TETPKPAETEKPAE

-147 PRVETPQTETPKT
+147 PRVETPQTETPV
-160 ETPQAEAPQVETPKT
+160 PVETSKT
-175 EETSAPVETPKTNET
+175 EETPAPVETSEANET

-195 TPKTEETPDPVETP
+195 TPKPAETAKPVETPKPAETPQVETPAPVETP

-223 AETTQIET
+223 AETT
-231 PKPAET
+231 KP
-237 AKPAETPQ
+237 
-245 VETPKPAET
+245 
-254 TKTAEASDH
+254 AEASDH

-292 PAESAKPVEPAK
+292 P
-304 PVETTKPAEPAKP
+304 VET
-317 VETTKPAEPAKP
+317 
-329 AKPVETPKPAESA
+329 AKPVETPKPAETA
-342 KPVEPAKPVETPKPQ
+342 KPVEPAKPVETPKPVETAKPVETPKPAETAKPAEPAKPVETPNPAETAKPAEPAKPVETPEPQ

-415 SKEYSQPWQT
+415 SNEYSQPWQT

-453 EDLHPTNDQLFEF
+453 EDPHPTNDQLFEF

-487 QSIKIEWSTK
+487 QSIKIEWTTHAPST
-497 TTPAH
+497 H

-570 SEVSIDS
+570 SEVTIDS

-612 VSLMQESMVPTSTI
+612 VGLMQESMVPTSTI

-647 EWKVLGSNDARDGHL
+647 EWKALGSNDARDGHL

>member
-1 MKVTFQKI
+1 MFEKIVTHGAS
-9 TTQGVSAVRKVIA
+9 TVRKVIA
-22 AGAIAATVLGSA
+22 AGVIASAVLGSA

-85 LFVKPSTETPD
+85 LFAKPSNETPD

-111 TKTTKPVEEAPAPAE
+111 TETTKTAETEKPAE
-126 TPQVETPQVEAP
+126 MSQV
-138 RVETPQAEA
+138 
-147 PRVETPQTETPKT
+147 ETPKT

-175 EETSAPVETPKTNET
+175 EETPVPVETPKTDET

-195 TPKTEETPDPVETP
+195 TPKTEETP
-209 KPAET
+209 A
-214 AKPVETPKP
+214 PVETPKP
-223 AETTQIET
+223 AETTKPVET
-231 PKPAET
+231 P
-237 AKPAETPQ
+237 KPAETPQ

-254 TKTAEASDH
+254 PQVETPEPAETPKPAETHH

-292 PAESAKPVEPAK
+292 PVETAKPVETPKPAETAKPVEPAK

-317 VETTKPAEPAKP
+317 VET
-329 AKPVETPKPAESA
+329 PKPAESA
-342 KPVEPAKPVETPKPQ
+342 KPVEPAKPAKPVETPMPQ

-366 DSGKTLTVDIDGQ
+366 DSGKTLTVNIDGQ

-431 KVSKIVNTNI
+431 KTSKTVNTNI

-453 EDLHPTNDQLFEF
+453 EDPHPTNDQLFGSV
-466 ALSKIKS
+466 LNKIKS
-473 DHDISPDAK
+473 DYDIAADAK

-487 QSIKIEWSTK
+487 QSIKIEWTTHASST
-497 TTPAH
+497 H

-570 SEVSIDS
+570 PEVSIDS

>member
-1 MKVTFQKI
+1 MFEKI

-85 LFVKPSTETPD
+85 LFVKSSTETPD

-111 TKTTKPVEEAPAPAE
+111 TETTKPVEETPAPAE
-126 TPQVETPQVEAP
+126 TPQVETQKTN
-138 RVETPQAEA
+138 ETPD
-147 PRVETPQTETPKT
+147 P
-160 ETPQAEAPQVETPKT
+160 VETPKT
-175 EETSAPVETPKTNET
+175 EET

-195 TPKTEETPDPVETP
+195 TPKTEETPAPVETP

-223 AETTQIET
+223 AETPQVET

-237 AKPAETPQ
+237 HQ

-254 TKTAEASDH
+254 TKPAEASDH

-292 PAESAKPVEPAK
+292 PVETAKPVETPKPAETAKPVEPAK
-304 PVETTKPAEPAKP
+304 PVETTKPAE
-317 VETTKPAEPAKP
+317 P

-366 DSGKTLTVDIDGQ
+366 DSGKTLTVNIDGQ

-431 KVSKIVNTNI
+431 KSSKTVNTNI

-453 EDLHPTNDQLFEF
+453 EDPHPTNDQLFESV
-466 ALSKIKS
+466 LNKIKS
-473 DHDISPDAK
+473 DYEISPDAK

-487 QSIKIEWSTK
+487 QSIKIEWTTHTPST
-497 TTPAH
+497 H

-570 SEVSIDS
+570 SEVTIDS

-662 RQIILDSDGL
+662 RQIITDADGL

>member
-1 MKVTFQKI
+1 MFEKIVTH
-9 TTQGVSAVRKVIA
+9 SASTVRKVIA

-34 LGSDRVAEAQ
+34 LGSERVAEAQ

-85 LFVKPSTETPD
+85 LFVKPSAETPD
-96 KTEPMVNQPGVNAPP
+96 KEPMVNQPGVNAPP
-111 TKTTKPVEEAPAPAE
+111 TETPKPAE
-126 TPQVETPQVEAP
+126 TEKPAEMSQVETQ
-138 RVETPQAEA
+138 
-147 PRVETPQTETPKT
+147 KT
-160 ETPQAEAPQVETPKT
+160 ETPQAEAPQAETPRVETPK
-175 EETSAPVETPKTNET
+175 PVETSETNET
-190 PAPVE
+190 PAPIETPKPVE
-195 TPKTEETPDPVETP
+195 TPKTEETP
-209 KPAET
+209 A
-214 AKPVETPKP
+214 PVETPKP
-223 AETTQIET
+223 AETT
-231 PKPAET
+231 KP
-237 AKPAETPQ
+237 
-245 VETPKPAET
+245 
-254 TKTAEASDH
+254 AEASDH

-269 AETAKP
+269 AET
-275 VETPKTNE
+275 
-283 TPAPVETPK
+283 
-292 PAESAKPVEPAK
+292 AKPVEPAK

-317 VETTKPAEPAKP
+317 VEPAK
-329 AKPVETPKPAESA
+329 
-342 KPVEPAKPVETPKPQ
+342 PAKPVETPKPQ

-366 DSGKTLTVDIDGQ
+366 DSGKTLTVNIDGQ

-431 KVSKIVNTNI
+431 KTSKTVNTNI

-453 EDLHPTNDQLFEF
+453 EDPHPTNDQLFESV
-466 ALSKIKS
+466 LNKIKS
-473 DHDISPDAK
+473 DYDIAADAK

-487 QSIKIEWSTK
+487 QSIKIEWTTHAPST
-497 TTPAH
+497 H
-502 VEKVTSISEMKT
+502 VEKVTSTSEMKT

-570 SEVSIDS
+570 SEVTIDS

>member
-1 MKVTFQKI
+1 MFEKI

-22 AGAIAATVLGSA
+22 AGVIASAVLGSA

-85 LFVKPSTETPD
+85 LFAKSSTETPD

-111 TKTTKPVEEAPAPAE
+111 T
-126 TPQVETPQVEAP
+126 
-138 RVETPQAEA
+138 
-147 PRVETPQTETPKT
+147 ETPKPA
-160 ETPQAEAPQVETPKT
+160 EIEKPAEAPQ
-175 EETSAPVETPKTNET
+175 VETPKTNET

-195 TPKTEETPDPVETP
+195 TPKTEETPAPVETP

-223 AETTQIET
+223 AETPQVET

-237 AKPAETPQ
+237 HQ

-254 TKTAEASDH
+254 TKPAEASDH

-269 AETAKP
+269 AETAEP

-292 PAESAKPVEPAK
+292 PVETAKPVETPKPAETAKPVEPAK
-304 PVETTKPAEPAKP
+304 PVETTKPAE
-317 VETTKPAEPAKP
+317 P

-366 DSGKTLTVDIDGQ
+366 DSGKTLTVNIDGQ

-399 DAGDHDITRG
+399 DDGDHDITRG
-409 VIERYG
+409 VIERYD

-431 KVSKIVNTNI
+431 KTSKTVNTNI

-453 EDLHPTNDQLFEF
+453 EDPHPTNDQLFGSV
-466 ALSKIKS
+466 LNKIKS
-473 DHDISPDAK
+473 DYEISPDAK

-570 SEVSIDS
+570 PEVTIDS

-662 RQIILDSDGL
+662 RQIITDADGL

>member
-1 MKVTFQKI
+1 MFEKI
-9 TTQGVSAVRKVIA
+9 ATQGVSAVRKVIA

-34 LGSDRVAEAQ
+34 LGSERVAEAQ

-85 LFVKPSTETPD
+85 LFAKPSTETPD

-111 TKTTKPVEEAPAPAE
+111 TETTKPVEEAPAPAE
-126 TPQVETPQVEAP
+126 TPQVETP
-138 RVETPQAEA
+138 R
-147 PRVETPQTETPKT
+147 T
-160 ETPQAEAPQVETPKT
+160 ETPQAEASQVETPKT
-175 EETSAPVETPKTNET
+175 EETPAPVETPKTNET
-190 PAPVE
+190 PVPVE
-195 TPKTEETPDPVETP
+195 TPKTEETPAPVETP

-223 AETTQIET
+223 AETPQVET
-231 PKPAET
+231 PEPAET

-254 TKTAEASDH
+254 HQVETPKPAETTKPAEVSDH

-292 PAESAKPVEPAK
+292 PVETAK
-304 PVETTKPAEPAKP
+304 PVETPKPAETAKPAEPAKP
-317 VETTKPAEPAKP
+317 VETTKPAEP

-366 DSGKTLTVDIDGQ
+366 DSGKTLTVNIDGQ

-431 KVSKIVNTNI
+431 KTSKTVNTNI

-453 EDLHPTNDQLFEF
+453 EDPHPTNDQLFGSV
-466 ALSKIKS
+466 LNKIKS
-473 DHDISPDAK
+473 DYDIAADAK

-502 VEKVTSISEMKT
+502 VEKVTSTSEMKT

-570 SEVSIDS
+570 PEVSIDS

>member
-1 MKVTFQKI
+1 MFEKI

-85 LFVKPSTETPD
+85 LFVKPSNETPD
-96 KTEPMVNQPGVNAPP
+96 KEPMVDQPGVNAPP
-111 TKTTKPVEEAPAPAE
+111 TETTKPVEEAPAPAE
-126 TPQVETPQVEAP
+126 TTKPVGESPAPAETPQ
-138 RVETPQAEA
+138 
-147 PRVETPQTETPKT
+147 
-160 ETPQAEAPQVETPKT
+160 
-175 EETSAPVETPKTNET
+175 VETPKTNET

-195 TPKTEETPDPVETP
+195 TPKTDETPAPVETPKTNETHAPVETPKTEETPAPVETP

-214 AKPVETPKP
+214 AKPVETP
-223 AETTQIET
+223 E
-231 PKPAET
+231 PAET

-254 TKTAEASDH
+254 HQVETPKPAETTKPAEASDH
-263 VEDPTP
+263 VEDPKS

-275 VETPKTNE
+275 VETPK
-283 TPAPVETPK
+283 
-292 PAESAKPVEPAK
+292 PAETA
-304 PVETTKPAEPAKP
+304 KPAEPAKP
-317 VETTKPAEPAKP
+317 VETTKPAEP

-366 DSGKTLTVDIDGQ
+366 DSGKTLTVNIDGQ

-431 KVSKIVNTNI
+431 KTSKIVNTNI
-441 TYRVRFDKLTQK
+441 SYRVRFDKLTQK
-453 EDLHPTNDQLFEF
+453 EDPHPTNDQLFGSV
-466 ALSKIKS
+466 LNKIKS
-473 DHDISPDAK
+473 DYDIAADAK

-487 QSIKIEWSTK
+487 QSIKIEWTTHSPST
-497 TTPAH
+497 H
-502 VEKVTSISEMKT
+502 VEKATSISEMKT
-514 IIKAYSDSMPALNS
+514 IIKTYSDSMPALNS
-528 NDYNT
+528 NDYNS
-533 ETVNELMTRP
+533 ETVNELMARP

-570 SEVSIDS
+570 PEVSIDS

-662 RQIILDSDGL
+662 RQIITDADGL

>member
-1 MKVTFQKI
+1 MFEKIVTH
-9 TTQGVSAVRKVIA
+9 SASTVRKVIA
-22 AGAIAATVLGSA
+22 AGAIAATALGSA

-85 LFVKPSTETPD
+85 LFVKPSAETPD
-96 KTEPMVNQPGVNAPP
+96 KEPMVNQPGVNAPP
-111 TKTTKPVEEAPAPAE
+111 TETTKPVEEAPAPAE
-126 TPQVETPQVEAP
+126 TPQVETPKT
-138 RVETPQAEA
+138 ETPQAEA
-147 PRVETPQTETPKT
+147 PQTETPKT
-160 ETPQAEAPQVETPKT
+160 ETPHAEAPQVETPKT
-175 EETSAPVETPKTNET
+175 ETPAPVETPRVETPKPAETAEPSDHVEDTKPAETAKPVETPKTNETSAPVETPKPAETAKPAETPKTNET
-190 PAPVE
+190 PKPAE
-195 TPKTEETPDPVETP
+195 TAKPVETP

-223 AETTQIET
+223 AET
-231 PKPAET
+231 A
-237 AKPAETPQ
+237 
-245 VETPKPAET
+245 
-254 TKTAEASDH
+254 
-263 VEDPTP
+263 
-269 AETAKP
+269 
-275 VETPKTNE
+275 
-283 TPAPVETPK
+283 
-292 PAESAKPVEPAK
+292 
-304 PVETTKPAEPAKP
+304 KPAEPAKP
-317 VETTKPAEPAKP
+317 VETTKPAEP

-342 KPVEPAKPVETPKPQ
+342 KPVEPAKPAETLKPQ

-366 DSGKTLTVDIDGQ
+366 DSGKTLTVNIDGQ

-431 KVSKIVNTNI
+431 KTSKTVDTNI

-453 EDLHPTNDQLFEF
+453 EDPHPTNDQLFESV
-466 ALSKIKS
+466 LNKIKS
-473 DHDISPDAK
+473 DYDIAADAK

-577 SFNARHA
+577 SFNARHS

>member
-1 MKVTFQKI
+1 MFEKIVTHGAS
-9 TTQGVSAVRKVIA
+9 TVRKVIA
-22 AGAIAATVLGSA
+22 AGVIASAVLGSA
-34 LGSDRVAEAQ
+34 LGSERVAEAQ

-85 LFVKPSTETPD
+85 LFVKSSTETPD
-96 KTEPMVNQPGVNAPP
+96 KTEPMVDQPGVNAPP
-111 TKTTKPVEEAPAPAE
+111 TETPKPAETEKPAE

-138 RVETPQAEA
+138 RVETPQ
-147 PRVETPQTETPKT
+147 T
-160 ETPQAEAPQVETPKT
+160 
-175 EETSAPVETPKTNET
+175 ET

-195 TPKTEETPDPVETP
+195 TSKTEETPAPVETP

-223 AETTQIET
+223 AETT
-231 PKPAET
+231 KPT
-237 AKPAETPQ
+237 
-245 VETPKPAET
+245 
-254 TKTAEASDH
+254 EASDH

-292 PAESAKPVEPAK
+292 PVETAKPVETPKPAETAKPVEPAK
-304 PVETTKPAEPAKP
+304 PVET
-317 VETTKPAEPAKP
+317 
-329 AKPVETPKPAESA
+329 PKPAETA

-431 KVSKIVNTNI
+431 KTSKTVNTNI

-453 EDLHPTNDQLFEF
+453 EDPHPTNDQLFESV
-466 ALSKIKS
+466 LNKIKS
-473 DHDISPDAK
+473 DYDIAADAK

-560 ANELRAKLGL
+560 ANELRTKLGL
-570 SEVSIDS
+570 PEVSIDS

-662 RQIILDSDGL
+662 RQIITDADGL

>member
-1 MKVTFQKI
+1 MFEKI

-85 LFVKPSTETPD
+85 LFAKSSIETPD

-111 TKTTKPVEEAPAPAE
+111 TETPKPAE
-126 TPQVETPQVEAP
+126 TEKSAEMSQV
-138 RVETPQAEA
+138 
-147 PRVETPQTETPKT
+147 ETPKT

-175 EETSAPVETPKTNET
+175 NETPDPVETPKAEETPAPVETPKTNET
-190 PAPVE
+190 PA
-195 TPKTEETPDPVETP
+195 PVETP

-223 AETTQIET
+223 AETPQVET
-231 PKPAET
+231 PEPAET

-254 TKTAEASDH
+254 HQVETPKPAETTKPAEASDH

-292 PAESAKPVEPAK
+292 PVETAKPVETPKPAETAKPVEPAK
-304 PVETTKPAEPAKP
+304 PVETTKPAE
-317 VETTKPAEPAKP
+317 P

-366 DSGKTLTVDIDGQ
+366 DSGKTLTVNIDGQ

-399 DAGDHDITRG
+399 DDGDHDITRG

-431 KVSKIVNTNI
+431 KASKIVNTNI
-441 TYRVRFDKLTQK
+441 TYRVRFDKLAQK
-453 EDLHPTNDQLFEF
+453 EDPHPTNDQLFESV
-466 ALSKIKS
+466 LNKIKS
-473 DHDISPDAK
+473 DYDIAADAK

-543 NGENII
+543 NGENIV

-662 RQIILDSDGL
+662 RQIITDADGL

>member
-85 LFVKPSTETPD
+85 LFAKSSTETPD

-111 TKTTKPVEEAPAPAE
+111 TETPKPAETEKPAE
-126 TPQVETPQVEAP
+126 TPQVETPKTN
-138 RVETPQAEA
+138 ETPDQ
-147 PRVETPQTETPKT
+147 VETPQTE
-160 ETPQAEAPQVETPKT
+160 APQ
-175 EETSAPVETPKTNET
+175 VETPKTNET

-195 TPKTEETPDPVETP
+195 TPKTEETPAPVETPKTEETPAPVETP

-223 AETTQIET
+223 AETPQVET
-231 PKPAET
+231 PEPTET

-254 TKTAEASDH
+254 TKPAEASDH

-292 PAESAKPVEPAK
+292 PVETAKPVETPKPAETAKPVEPAK

-317 VETTKPAEPAKP
+317 VET
-329 AKPVETPKPAESA
+329 PKPAESA
-342 KPVEPAKPVETPKPQ
+342 KPVEPAKPAKPVETPKPQ

-431 KVSKIVNTNI
+431 KTSKTVNTNI

-453 EDLHPTNDQLFEF
+453 EDPHPTNDQLFESV
-466 ALSKIKS
+466 LNKIKS
-473 DHDISPDAK
+473 DYDIAADAK

-502 VEKVTSISEMKT
+502 VEKVTSTSEMKT

-570 SEVSIDS
+570 PEVSIDS

>member
-1 MKVTFQKI
+1 MFEKIVTHGAS
-9 TTQGVSAVRKVIA
+9 TVRKVIA
-22 AGAIAATVLGSA
+22 AGVIASAVLGSA

-85 LFVKPSTETPD
+85 LFAKPSNETPD

-111 TKTTKPVEEAPAPAE
+111 TETTKTAETEKPAE
-126 TPQVETPQVEAP
+126 MSQV
-138 RVETPQAEA
+138 
-147 PRVETPQTETPKT
+147 ETPKT

-175 EETSAPVETPKTNET
+175 EETPVPVETPKTDET

-195 TPKTEETPDPVETP
+195 TPKTEETP
-209 KPAET
+209 A
-214 AKPVETPKP
+214 PVETPKP
-223 AETTQIET
+223 AETTKPVET
-231 PKPAET
+231 P
-237 AKPAETPQ
+237 KPAETPQ

-254 TKTAEASDH
+254 PQVETPEPAETPKPAETHH

-292 PAESAKPVEPAK
+292 PVETAKPVETPKPAETAKPVEPAK

-317 VETTKPAEPAKP
+317 VET
-329 AKPVETPKPAESA
+329 PKPAESA
-342 KPVEPAKPVETPKPQ
+342 KPVEPAKPAKPAKPVETPMPQ

-366 DSGKTLTVDIDGQ
+366 DSGKTLTVNIDGQ

-431 KVSKIVNTNI
+431 KTSKTVNTNI

-453 EDLHPTNDQLFEF
+453 EDPHPTNDQLFGSV
-466 ALSKIKS
+466 LNKIKS
-473 DHDISPDAK
+473 DYDIAADAK

-487 QSIKIEWSTK
+487 QSIKIEWTTHASST
-497 TTPAH
+497 H

-570 SEVSIDS
+570 PEVSIDS

>member
-9 TTQGVSAVRKVIA
+9 TTQGVSVVREVIA

-51 SKYSISHI
+51 SKYSISYI

-85 LFVKPSTETPD
+85 LFAKSSTETPD
-96 KTEPMVNQPGVNAPP
+96 KTERMVNQPGVNAPP
-111 TKTTKPVEEAPAPAE
+111 TETSKPAETEKPAE
-126 TPQVETPQVEAP
+126 TPQVETPKTNETP
-138 RVETPQAEA
+138 DPVETPQ
-147 PRVETPQTETPKT
+147 VETPQTE
-160 ETPQAEAPQVETPKT
+160 APQ
-175 EETSAPVETPKTNET
+175 VETPKTNET

-195 TPKTEETPDPVETP
+195 TPKTEETPAPVETPKTEETPAPVETP

-223 AETTQIET
+223 AETPQVET

-237 AKPAETPQ
+237 HQ

-254 TKTAEASDH
+254 TKPAEASDH

-275 VETPKTNE
+275 IETPKTNE
-283 TPAPVETPK
+283 TPAPVETPKPVETAKPVETPK

-317 VETTKPAEPAKP
+317 VEPAK
-329 AKPVETPKPAESA
+329 S
-342 KPVEPAKPVETPKPQ
+342 VETPKPQ

-366 DSGKTLTVDIDGQ
+366 DSGKTLTVNIDGQ

-415 SKEYSQPWQT
+415 SKEYSQSWQT

-431 KVSKIVNTNI
+431 KSSKTVNTNI

-453 EDLHPTNDQLFEF
+453 EDPHPTNDQLFESV
-466 ALSKIKS
+466 LNKIKS
-473 DHDISPDAK
+473 DYDIAADAK

-487 QSIKIEWSTK
+487 QSIKIEWTTHASSTH
-497 TTPAH
+497 A
-502 VEKVTSISEMKT
+502 EKVTSISEMKT

-570 SEVSIDS
+570 PEVSIDS

-662 RQIILDSDGL
+662 RQIITDADGL

>member
-1 MKVTFQKI
+1 MFEKIVTHGAS
-9 TTQGVSAVRKVIA
+9 TVRKVIA
-22 AGAIAATVLGSA
+22 AGVIASAVLGSA
-34 LGSDRVAEAQ
+34 LGSERVAEAQ

-51 SKYSISHI
+51 SKYSISHV

-85 LFVKPSTETPD
+85 LFVKSSTETPD
-96 KTEPMVNQPGVNAPP
+96 KTEPMVDQPGVNAPP
-111 TKTTKPVEEAPAPAE
+111 TETPKPAETEKPAE
-126 TPQVETPQVEAP
+126 TPQV
-138 RVETPQAEA
+138 
-147 PRVETPQTETPKT
+147 ETPKT
-160 ETPQAEAPQVETPKT
+160 ETPQAEAPQVETAQT
-175 EETSAPVETPKTNET
+175 ETPQAEAPQAETPRVETPKPAETSETNET
-190 PAPVE
+190 PAPA
-195 TPKTEETPDPVETP
+195 ETP

-223 AETTQIET
+223 AETPQVET
-231 PKPAET
+231 PEPAET

-254 TKTAEASDH
+254 PQVETPKPAETHQVETPKPAETTKPAEASDH

-275 VETPKTNE
+275 IETPK
-283 TPAPVETPK
+283 PAEPAKPVETPK
-292 PAESAKPVEPAK
+292 PAETAKPAEPAKPVETPKPTESAKPVEPAK
-304 PVETTKPAEPAKP
+304 PVET
-317 VETTKPAEPAKP
+317 
-329 AKPVETPKPAESA
+329 PKPTESA

-366 DSGKTLTVDIDGQ
+366 DSGKTLTVNIDGQ

-399 DAGDHDITRG
+399 DDGEHDITRG

-431 KVSKIVNTNI
+431 KSSKTVNTNI

-453 EDLHPTNDQLFEF
+453 EDSHPTNDQLFESV
-466 ALSKIKS
+466 LNKIKS
-473 DHDISPDAK
+473 DYEISPDAK

-487 QSIKIEWSTK
+487 QSIKIEWTTHTPST
-497 TTPAH
+497 H

-514 IIKAYSDSMPALNS
+514 IIKAFSDSMPALNS

-570 SEVSIDS
+570 SEVTIDS